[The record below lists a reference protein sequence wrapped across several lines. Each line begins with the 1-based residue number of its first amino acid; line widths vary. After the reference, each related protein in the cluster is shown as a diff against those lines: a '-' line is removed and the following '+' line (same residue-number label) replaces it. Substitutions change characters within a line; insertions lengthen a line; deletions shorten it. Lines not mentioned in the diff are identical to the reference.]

1 MTEIVRAW
9 PGAVGETVARNAWPA
24 RLARDG
30 TLHVHTAS
38 STWAFELGNLAATI
52 LEELRRELEEGT
64 PPALRFS
71 PGPLPEPARE
81 RAEQRAPTP
90 PGVGP
95 EHRAQAA
102 RLAAPIEDEVLR
114 EYVARAAAA
123 SLAAASGRAR
133 SDHRF

>member
-1 MTEIVRAW
+1 MAEIVRAW

-38 STWAFELGNLAATI
+38 STWAFELGNLAGTI

-81 RAEQRAPTP
+81 RAEQRAP
-90 PGVGP
+90 
-95 EHRAQAA
+95 
-102 RLAAPIEDEVLR
+102 
-114 EYVARAAAA
+114 
-123 SLAAASGRAR
+123 GRG
-133 SDHRF
+133 